1 MSRRPPPNAVRIA
14 AAVAG
19 CPAVARLHG
28 GAYGEVATYLPGALV
43 TGVRA
48 CDDEI
53 AVHVI
58 GVWPA
63 TLAEIAGQVRAA
75 VEPFGGAIP
84 VSVTVEDLDLPG
96 AEGAPGD
103 NSERETS

>member
-1 MSRRPPPNAVRIA
+1 MSRPPPPNAVRIA

-28 GAYGEVATYLPGALV
+28 GAYGEVATYLPGVLV
-43 TGVRA
+43 IGVRA
-48 CDDEI
+48 SDEEI
-53 AVHVI
+53 AVHVT

-75 VEPFGGAIP
+75 VEPFGSAIP
-84 VSVTVEDLDLPG
+84 VSVTVEDLELPG

-103 NSERETS
+103 NTG

>member
-1 MSRRPPPNAVRIA
+1 MSRPPPPNAVRIA

-28 GAYGEVATYLPGALV
+28 GAYGEVATYLPGVLV

-48 CDDEI
+48 GDEVI
-53 AVHVI
+53 AVHVT

-63 TLAEIAGQVRAA
+63 TLAEIASQVRAA

-84 VSVTVEDLDLPG
+84 VSVTVEDLELPG
-96 AEGAPGD
+96 AERAPGD
-103 NSERETS
+103 NTG